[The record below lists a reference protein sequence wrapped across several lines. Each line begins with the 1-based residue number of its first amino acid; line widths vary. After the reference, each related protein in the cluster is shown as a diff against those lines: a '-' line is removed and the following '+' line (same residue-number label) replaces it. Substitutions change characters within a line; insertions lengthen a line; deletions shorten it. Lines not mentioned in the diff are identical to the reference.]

1 MAIVEFVLISGDF
14 MRESVETPNWK
25 WRSFTKVTISIPVHC
40 NSSYDE
46 FVENVMQSGDLDYAP
61 SDVVISYLMHSRK
74 KVNPTIIN
82 SDVRV
87 LMYIMDADADGFR
100 PILRINVVERSFE
113 GPLNSSPPLPRR
125 PTVDDD
131 LNDY

>member
-25 WRSFTKVTISIPVHC
+25 WRSFTKVTIPIPVHC

-46 FVENVMQSGDLDYAP
+46 FVENVMQNGDLYYAP
-61 SDVVISYLMHSRK
+61 SDVVISYLMHSRE

-100 PILRINVVERSFE
+100 SILRMESYKFDGDNVTLDGS
-113 GPLNSSPPLPRR
+113 LDADSSSTPANMPR
-125 PTVDDD
+125 D
-131 LNDY
+131 